1 MTAEIIATALG
12 GRKTGRCWMARC
24 PAHDDRDPSLS
35 IATGK
40 DGKVLLRCHAG
51 CDQAQVIDAL
61 WGRGLWEPR
70 DRHADRRHAYK
81 LRRSA
86 VMAPERDDATRTEA
100 ARRIWQASAPA
111 PGTLIETYLQ
121 SRGLH
126 PPLPP
131 TLRFH
136 TGLKHPS
143 GGIWPAMVTLVTR
156 GGDDTQFAIHR
167 TFLTRDGTGKI
178 PVEPQKMMLGPCRGG
193 AVRLAPSGEHLAVA
207 EGIETALSIM
217 QATGVPTWAA
227 LSAGGIKSLI
237 LPPLPLATMVTITA
251 DHDAVGL
258 RAAHDAA
265 ERWTLESRRVRIAL
279 PPEGQDFND
288 FLREEAA

>member
-1 MTAEIIATALG
+1 MTAETIANALG
-12 GRKTGRCWMARC
+12 GRKTGPGWIARC
-24 PAHDDRDPSLS
+24 PAHDDREPSLS

-61 WGRGLWEPR
+61 WVRGLWEPR
-70 DRHADRRHAYK
+70 DRHADRRRAYK

-86 VMAPERDDATRTEA
+86 DMAPERDDATRTEA
-100 ARRIWQASAPA
+100 ARRIWQTSAPA
-111 PGTLIETYLQ
+111 PGTLTETYLQ

-143 GGIWPAMVTLVTR
+143 GGIWPAMITLVTR
-156 GGDDTQFAIHR
+156 GSDDTQFAIHR
-167 TFLTRDGTGKI
+167 TFLTRDGTGKT
-178 PVEPQKMMLGPCRGG
+178 PVEPQKMMLGPCRGS

-237 LPPLPLATMVTITA
+237 LPPLPLATVVTITA

-265 ERWTLESRRVRIAL
+265 ERWTLEGRRVRIAL

-288 FLREEAA
+288 LLREEAA